1 MDPQYRNAHLH
12 HSVSAT
18 SEQVVHMRAC
28 IQTAGHCCGQLAL
41 THVEVA
47 KCDMSKEKHLAFQG
61 RFASYLVGTTFPLR
75 QG

>member
-1 MDPQYRNAHLH
+1 
-12 HSVSAT
+12 
-18 SEQVVHMRAC
+18 MRAC

-61 RFASYLVGTTFPLR
+61 RFASYLVSTTFALR